1 MPTSRIHL
9 LSALVCDASWWM
21 VNNANNFVHQL
32 FWMLSKMLA
41 GFRRTFPVCLC
52 EDKMSASTHTTSVE
66 SFRFSTGVAWISHL
80 QSACG
85 TEALLCHVNINLH
98 LPESLLWPMV
108 LSFYIQLVF
117 FMKKD
122 WRRNHNYAYPNMSL
136 KFDQCSGTEFHLK
149 LTVRWDD
156 LLSWIH
162 QS

>member
-1 MPTSRIHL
+1 MQITLCINCL
-9 LSALVCDASWWM
+9 
-21 VNNANNFVHQL
+21 
-32 FWMLSKMLA
+32 WMLSKLFA
-41 GFRRTFPVCLC
+41 GFRRTFPVYLC

-66 SFRFSTGVAWISHL
+66 SVRFSSGVAWISHL

-117 FMKKD
+117 VMKKD

-136 KFDQCSGTEFHLK
+136 N
-149 LTVRWDD
+149 LTSALEHNSIWSSPCVETVSHHELIKANPRYCPY
-156 LLSWIH
+156 IYIYIICTYYNI
-162 QS
+162 